1 MEIDK
6 IQTSASFPLAK
17 GNLYTA
23 FRMLSGFSSI
33 ITTIMLALAGFTYN
47 EILRDWNEMRQSVAE
62 IRKAVDAAPTSD
74 ELDRIRQKVDNL
86 NERLILI
93 ESRCCGEYPLRNPM
107 RSREPVSP

>member
-6 IQTSASFPLAK
+6 IQTSASSPTTK
-17 GNLYTA
+17 GNLYAA

-33 ITTIMLALAGFTYN
+33 VTTVMLALAGFTYN

-62 IRKAVDAAPTSD
+62 IRKAVDSAPTAD

-86 NERLILI
+86 NERLIVI
-93 ESRCCGEYPLRNPM
+93 ESRCCGEYPLRNTT
-107 RSREPVSP
+107 RSREPISP